1 MNQRNWRR
9 FAFAAPIMLA
19 MILGSGG
26 AWAQAVDQETA
37 EEAVD
42 QETAEGAVD
51 RATVDYLMRTVA
63 DQQRQIDNQQRQLEL
78 QASAMNNLQQQI
90 ESVRQSAIR
99 DASQQPV
106 FRSVARQRAQGQD
119 EGTISGLPPNR
130 FRFEIGRIRVH
141 RAGSFK

>member
-1 MNQRNWRR
+1 MNQRSWRR

-19 MILGSGG
+19 VIIGSAGVR
-26 AWAQAVDQETA
+26 AQAVDQETA

-42 QETAEGAVD
+42 RETAENSFD
-51 RATVDYLMRTVA
+51 RAAVEELMRA
-63 DQQRQIDNQQRQLEL
+63 MAEQQRQIDNQQRQLEL
-78 QASAMNNLQQQI
+78 QAAALNNMQQQI

-106 FRSVARQRAQGQD
+106 FRSVARQRAQGQN